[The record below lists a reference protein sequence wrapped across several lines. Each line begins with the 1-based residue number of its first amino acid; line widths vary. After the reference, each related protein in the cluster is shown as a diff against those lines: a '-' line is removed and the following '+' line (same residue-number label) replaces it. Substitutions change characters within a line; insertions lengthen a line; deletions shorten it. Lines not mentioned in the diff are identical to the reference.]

1 MPLKRKL
8 EPNIAH
14 DDTPKR
20 MRFDEWLSDAKEG
33 SDSSKNENDGN
44 QLSDDDSASD
54 SQPVIEQKVS
64 KEIKCDD
71 SDSNSA
77 RVRRIDE
84 VRSTRFL
91 TSTVKRLEN
100 SVSAD
105 KTRNSTME
113 SSNFMELGVH
123 PSLVA
128 SLAAMSIRKPTS
140 VQASCIPPLL
150 KGDKYRIRGCL
161 YLNVDM

>member
-20 MRFDEWLSDAKEG
+20 MRFDEWLSDAKED

-44 QLSDDDSASD
+44 QLSDDDSASE
-54 SQPVIEQKVS
+54 SEPVIDQKVF
-64 KEIKCDD
+64 KEIEFDG
-71 SDSNSA
+71 SDSGSA
-77 RVRRIDE
+77 RIRRRDE
-84 VRSTRFL
+84 VRI
-91 TSTVKRLEN
+91 VKRLEN
-100 SVSAD
+100 STTTDTA
-105 KTRNSTME
+105 KNSTRE
-113 SSNFMELGVH
+113 NSNFMELGVH

-150 KGDKYRIRGCL
+150 KGDKYGTRGCL
-161 YLNVDM
+161 YLNVDL